1 MSCSKFSTAT
11 PATSIH
17 GLDIGVHR
25 EIQKIKTRFGHGF
38 KRTTEAF
45 CIVTKNGETEDITYY
60 LAQKFITPNKK
71 GEPKTSNVYIWRALP
86 DKKIESFMSP
96 ENIIAMS
103 DNEEIRII
111 TCDIAIKELSD
122 CPKSLAACLYT
133 TNSFAALSSMSRT
146 HDERDPSCLEYYF
159 NVIAKSALSL
169 RQTAEKDAN
178 DVHEYT
184 RTTRFMDAN
193 TLQDILHDLG
203 NGDRF
208 KDRAPEGMSND
219 DRKVFNDEL
228 LRHTRENIATL
239 GDKSDFKI
247 LVCSWIG
254 RNLQLPK
261 TFDPVM
267 CKEVVG
273 RRLPLFDLSVWNKSV
288 GLAMIVIASELYDKS
303 RVDLH
308 FALPAGFEAWVA
320 EYTPRDERY
329 GVSVDKKMDLGET
342 CATPQGMFK
351 LIKLM
356 DTEHSRQE
364 AFIGE
369 LKAILDAPG
378 QDEQTRAT
386 AALAKLTT
394 GIDEYGTSIHGL
406 SRAILLRVITGDINF
421 PPLLYNAILGY
432 FRDNFGLNWDLH
444 RPQVYED
451 ESGTLDPFQ
460 LLHMVGESSHPMRE
474 ECVGV
479 KRSLSE

>member
-1 MSCSKFSTAT
+1 
-11 PATSIH
+11 
-17 GLDIGVHR
+17 
-25 EIQKIKTRFGHGF
+25 
-38 KRTTEAF
+38 
-45 CIVTKNGETEDITYY
+45 
-60 LAQKFITPNKK
+60 
-71 GEPKTSNVYIWRALP
+71 
-86 DKKIESFMSP
+86 
-96 ENIIAMS
+96 
-103 DNEEIRII
+103 
-111 TCDIAIKELSD
+111 
-122 CPKSLAACLYT
+122 
-133 TNSFAALSSMSRT
+133 
-146 HDERDPSCLEYYF
+146 
-159 NVIAKSALSL
+159 
-169 RQTAEKDAN
+169 
-178 DVHEYT
+178 
-184 RTTRFMDAN
+184 
-193 TLQDILHDLG
+193 
-203 NGDRF
+203 
-208 KDRAPEGMSND
+208 
-219 DRKVFNDEL
+219 
-228 LRHTRENIATL
+228 
-239 GDKSDFKI
+239 
-247 LVCSWIG
+247 
-254 RNLQLPK
+254 
-261 TFDPVM
+261 
-267 CKEVVG
+267 
-273 RRLPLFDLSVWNKSV
+273 
-288 GLAMIVIASELYDKS
+288 
-303 RVDLH
+303 
-308 FALPAGFEAWVA
+308 
-320 EYTPRDERY
+320 
-329 GVSVDKKMDLGET
+329 MDLGET